1 MNEVQRSAVQCSAV
15 QCSAVQCSAVQCG
28 MGGWDEVWRV
38 GWDEEG
44 KGALIIQQV
53 GFKLS
58 QNTKV

>member
-15 QCSAVQCSAVQCG
+15 QCSAVQCSVEWEGG
-28 MGGWDEVWRV
+28 MRYGGWGGMRR
-38 GWDEEG
+38 G